1 MRISLSIRSLLFAL
15 VMLVLPATSFA
26 RIYFSIEIAPP
37 PLPVYVQPLC
47 PGDGYIWTPGYWVYG
62 DDGYFWVPGTWVSVP
77 EPGFLWTPGYWGWGD
92 GVYVFHEGYW
102 GPRVGFYGGIN
113 YGFGYTGFGYEGGY
127 WRNGAFFYNRSV
139 NHVTNVRNVYNQTVI
154 VNNTTVRNVSYNGGQ
169 GGISARPRSEEEAAA
184 RERHIAPTSVQTQ
197 HVQSASANRRLYES
211 VNRGKPPIAAT
222 PRPAQFSGRGVVAA
236 KAAPSYK
243 PPTARAAGPARA
255 NNAASGPVTMA
266 HPKDLP
272 ATGRLATPNTGNPR
286 LDKKYQQQQESLRTS
301 QDRERQKLQQ
311 RQEQEHQ
318 RLAQGRAVEA
328 RRPQV
333 EQRHQQQTQQLTQK
347 QAMQQQTLQSRQQP
361 TSRKPPKR

>member
-1 MRISLSIRSLLFAL
+1 MRTLSIRSLLFAL
-15 VMLVLPATSFA
+15 MMLVMPGTSSA
-26 RIYFSIEIAPP
+26 RIFFSIGIAPP

-47 PGDGYIWTPGYWVYG
+47 PGEGYIWTPGYWVYG
-62 DDGYFWVPGTWVSVP
+62 DDGYFWVPGTWVLVP

-154 VNNTTVRNVSYNGGQ
+154 VNRTTVNNVSYNGGQ
-169 GGISARPRSEEEAAA
+169 GGLTARPRTEEEAAA

-197 HVQSASANRRLYES
+197 HVQAASTNRRLYES
-211 VNRGKPPIAAT
+211 VNHGKPAVAAT
-222 PRPAQFSGRGVVAA
+222 ARPAEFSGRGVVAA

-243 PPTARAAGPARA
+243 PPTARSVTPARA
-255 NNAASGPVTMA
+255 TNAASPSVSTA
-266 HPKDLP
+266 HPRDLP
-272 ATGRLATPNTGNPR
+272 PAARPSTTSTGNPR
-286 LDKKYQQQQESLRTS
+286 LDRKYQQQQQSLGAS
-301 QDRERQKLQQ
+301 QDRERQRLQQ

-318 RLAQGRAVEA
+318 RLAQSKTAET
-328 RRPQV
+328 RRPQI
-333 EQRHQQQTQQLTQK
+333 EQKHQQQTQQLTQRH
-347 QAMQQQTLQSRQQP
+347 AAQQQTLQSRQQP
-361 TSRKPPKR
+361 TSRQPPKP